1 MNFVSF
7 VLIFKGKE
15 TYFVFHI
22 FVLLFT
28 KLFQLIQECKTS
40 LISHFFSLGVSY
52 GINHGVGRGVRHWV
66 SQEVGN
72 AVSQGVGHEV
82 GHCCRIHIHT

>member
-40 LISHFFSLGVSY
+40 LISHFLSLGSVMGSIMGSVVVSDT
-52 GINHGVGRGVRHWV
+52 GLVKR
-66 SQEVGN
+66 
-72 AVSQGVGHEV
+72 
-82 GHCCRIHIHT
+82 